1 VEVQIGRKKSPLGW
15 WRSTVNGPQLETTEA
30 MPLWLNLVL
39 KLGNLLANQFFQCLQ
54 FPVDYWANFIY
65 EIDFLGI
72 DHSILDR
79 PVLHG
84 LVGHVLP
91 AHVQIS
97 DDSIN
102 LGRDFRLP
110 NSTNY
115 SNGIDG
121 KGYLGWDCRDTTS
134 APKISDQ
141 LRKQSL

>member
-15 WRSTVNGPQLETTEA
+15 RSSTVNGPQLETTEA

-54 FPVDYWANFIY
+54 FLVDYWANFIY

-84 LVGHVLP
+84 LVGHVLR
-91 AHVQIS
+91 
-97 DDSIN
+97 DSCSN
-102 LGRDFRLP
+102 FRRQHQSRVRFQVAD
-110 NSTNY
+110 STNY
-115 SNGIDG
+115 SNSIDDR
-121 KGYLGWDCRDTTS
+121 GYLGWDCRDTTS
-134 APKISDQ
+134 APKISD
-141 LRKQSL
+141 